1 MFKDLTYMTGVI
13 EAYLSGTMSADEREH
28 FEALMAQDEQLRQDV
43 ELHRLT
49 VAALQHHG
57 RRADNEL
64 TEAMRGMT
72 RDELK
77 AVLQR
82 NRRRQHADVA
92 ANIAIPAHPKDGD
105 DHPFGIS
112 PSDEGRITPLVASD
126 TPLPARANQKEPAAA
141 SARPVE
147 PTKKRSWW
155 PTMLAAAAVVT
166 GVWFGARWFYSARY
180 NQLADSK
187 VTDTYIAMRESGE
200 KAMGAARGDNE
211 EFYKQYD
218 ELTDTVDIAQ
228 AVPPLDSVEVVME
241 QALFAMRIGKA
252 EDAIKLLEPLYKDS
266 GNNKEVGVALAMA
279 YLKAK
284 EHDKAVNTLTA
295 LSQRYEGDEEIERL
309 LKTITD

>member
-1 MFKDLTYMTGVI
+1 MTGVI
-13 EAYLSGTMSADEREH
+13 EAYLSGTMSADERKR
-28 FEALMAQDEQLRQDV
+28 FEAQMAQDERLRQDV

-77 AVLQR
+77 ALLQR
-82 NRRRQHADVA
+82 QRQQLVDVA
-92 ANIAIPAHPKDGD
+92 ACVAPENGGD
-105 DHPFGIS
+105 KHPFGIGAS
-112 PSDEGRITPLVASD
+112 SDEGRITPLVASD
-126 TPLPARANQKEPAAA
+126 TPLPARAEQKEPAAA

-211 EFYKQYD
+211 VFYKQYD
-218 ELTDTVDIAQ
+218 EPTDTVDIAQ
-228 AVPPLDSVEVVME
+228 AAPPLDSVEVVME

-309 LKTITD
+309 LKTMTD

>member
-1 MFKDLTYMTGVI
+1 MFKDLTYMTGLV
-13 EAYLSGTMSADEREH
+13 EGYLAGTMSADERKR
-28 FEALMAQDEQLRQDV
+28 FEAQMAQDEQLRQDV

-77 AVLQR
+77 ALLQR
-82 NRRRQHADVA
+82 QRQQLVDVA
-92 ANIAIPAHPKDGD
+92 ACVAPENGGD
-105 DHPFGIS
+105 KRPFGIGAS
-112 PSDEGRITPLVASD
+112 GEDGIAPLVASD

-141 SARPVE
+141 SARPAG
-147 PTKKRSWW
+147 PTKKRNWW
-155 PTMLAAAAVVT
+155 VTVLAAAAVVT

-211 EFYKQYD
+211 VFYKQYD
-218 ELTDTVDIAQ
+218 ELTDTLDIAQ
-228 AVPPLDSVEVVME
+228 VAPQLDSVEVVMQ
-241 QALFAMRIGKA
+241 QALFAMRNGDA
-252 EDAIKLLEPLYKDS
+252 EDAIKLLKPLYKES
-266 GNNKEVGVALAMA
+266 GYNKEVGIALAMA
-279 YLKAK
+279 YAKAK
-284 EHDKAVNTLTA
+284 EHDNAVNTLTA
-295 LSQRYEGDEEIERL
+295 LSQRYEGDEEIEGL
-309 LKTITD
+309 LKTMTD

>member
-1 MFKDLTYMTGVI
+1 MTGVI
-13 EAYLSGTMSADEREH
+13 EAYLSGTMSADERKR
-28 FEALMAQDEQLRQDV
+28 FEAKMAKDERLRQDV

-57 RRADNEL
+57 RRADDEL

-77 AVLQR
+77 ALLQ
-82 NRRRQHADVA
+82 RRRQQLVDAAACVA
-92 ANIAIPAHPKDGD
+92 PENGGD
-105 DHPFGIS
+105 KRPFGIGAS
-112 PSDEGRITPLVASD
+112 GEGRITPLVASD
-126 TPLPARANQKEPAAA
+126 TPLPARADQKEPEAA

-155 PTMLAAAAVVT
+155 PTILAAAAVVT

-211 EFYKQYD
+211 VFYKPND
-218 ELTDTVDIAQ
+218 ELTDTMHIAQ
-228 AVPPLDSVEVVME
+228 AAPPLDSVEVVMQ
-241 QALFAMRIGKA
+241 QALFAMRNGNA

-284 EHDKAVNTLTA
+284 EHDQAVNTLTA
-295 LSQRYEGDEEIERL
+295 LSQRYEGDEEIEGL

>member
-13 EAYLSGTMSADEREH
+13 EAYLSGTMSADERKR
-28 FEALMAQDEQLRQDV
+28 FEAQMAQDERLRQDV

-77 AVLQR
+77 ALLQR
-82 NRRRQHADVA
+82 QRQQLVDVA
-92 ANIAIPAHPKDGD
+92 ACVAPENGGD
-105 DHPFGIS
+105 KRPFGIGAS
-112 PSDEGRITPLVASD
+112 GEGRITPLVASD
-126 TPLPARANQKEPAAA
+126 TPLPARANQKEPEAA
-141 SARPVE
+141 SATPVE

-166 GVWFGARWFYSARY
+166 GVWLGARWFYSARY
-180 NQLADSK
+180 SQLADGK

-211 EFYKQYD
+211 VFYKPND
-218 ELTDTVDIAQ
+218 ELTDTMHIAEV
-228 AVPPLDSVEVVME
+228 APPLDSVEVVMQ
-241 QALFAMRIGKA
+241 QALFAMRNGKA

-295 LSQRYEGDEEIERL
+295 LSQRYEGDEEIEGL

>member
-13 EAYLSGTMSADEREH
+13 EAYLSGTMSADERKR
-28 FEALMAQDEQLRQDV
+28 FEAQMAQDERLRQDV

-77 AVLQR
+77 ALLQR
-82 NRRRQHADVA
+82 QRQQLFDVA
-92 ANIAIPAHPKDGD
+92 ACVAPENGGD
-105 DHPFGIS
+105 KRPFGIGAS
-112 PSDEGRITPLVASD
+112 GDEGRITPLVASD
-126 TPLPARANQKEPAAA
+126 TPLPARADQKEPAAA

-211 EFYKQYD
+211 VFYKQHD

-228 AVPPLDSVEVVME
+228 AAPPLDSVEVVME

-295 LSQRYEGDEEIERL
+295 LSQHYEGDEEIERL
-309 LKTITD
+309 LKTMTD

>member
-13 EAYLSGTMSADEREH
+13 EAYLSGTMSADERKR
-28 FEALMAQDEQLRQDV
+28 FEAQMAQDERLRQDV

-77 AVLQR
+77 ALLQR
-82 NRRRQHADVA
+82 QRQQLVDVA
-92 ANIAIPAHPKDGD
+92 ACVAPENGGD
-105 DHPFGIS
+105 KRPFGIGAS
-112 PSDEGRITPLVASD
+112 GEGRITPLVASD
-126 TPLPARANQKEPAAA
+126 TPLPARADQKEPAAA

-166 GVWFGARWFYSARY
+166 GVWLGARWFYSARY
-180 NQLADSK
+180 SQLADGK

-211 EFYKQYD
+211 VFYKQYD

-228 AVPPLDSVEVVME
+228 AAPPLDSVEVVMQ
-241 QALFAMRIGKA
+241 QALFAMRNGNA

-284 EHDKAVNTLTA
+284 EHDQAVNTLTA
-295 LSQRYEGDEEIERL
+295 LSQRYEGDEEIEGL

>member
-13 EAYLSGTMSADEREH
+13 EAYLSGTMSADERKR
-28 FEALMAQDEQLRQDV
+28 FEAQMAQDERLRQDV

-77 AVLQR
+77 ALLQR
-82 NRRRQHADVA
+82 QRQQLVDVA
-92 ANIAIPAHPKDGD
+92 ACVAPENGGDKRPFAIGASG
-105 DHPFGIS
+105 
-112 PSDEGRITPLVASD
+112 EGRITPLVASD
-126 TPLPARANQKEPAAA
+126 TPLPARADQKEPAAA

-166 GVWFGARWFYSARY
+166 GVWLGARWFYSARY
-180 NQLADSK
+180 SQLADGK

-211 EFYKQYD
+211 VFYKPND

-228 AVPPLDSVEVVME
+228 AAPPLDSVEVVME
-241 QALFAMRIGKA
+241 QALFAMRNGKA

-284 EHDKAVNTLTA
+284 EHDQAVNTLTA
-295 LSQRYEGDEEIERL
+295 LSQRYEGDKEIEGL

>member
-13 EAYLSGTMSADEREH
+13 EAYLSGTMSDDERKR

-77 AVLQR
+77 ALLQR
-82 NRRRQHADVA
+82 QRQQLVDVA
-92 ANIAIPAHPKDGD
+92 ACVAPENGGD
-105 DHPFGIS
+105 KRPFGIGAS
-112 PSDEGRITPLVASD
+112 GEDGIAPLVASG
-126 TPLPARANQKEPAAA
+126 TPLPVCADQEGPAAA
-141 SARPVE
+141 STRPVV
-147 PTKKRSWW
+147 PTKKRNWW
-155 PTMLAAAAVVT
+155 VTVLAAAAVVT
-166 GVWFGARWFYSARY
+166 GVWLGARWFYSARY

-211 EFYKQYD
+211 VFYKQYD
-218 ELTDTVDIAQ
+218 ELTDTLDIAQ
-228 AVPPLDSVEVVME
+228 VAPQLDSVEVVMQ
-241 QALFAMRIGKA
+241 QALFAMRNGNA
-252 EDAIKLLEPLYKDS
+252 EDAIKLLKPLYKES
-266 GNNKEVGVALAMA
+266 GYNKEVGIALAMA
-279 YLKAK
+279 YAKAK
-284 EHDKAVNTLTA
+284 EHDNAVNTLTA
-295 LSQRYEGDEEIERL
+295 LSQRYEGDEEIEGL
-309 LKTITD
+309 LKAMTD

>member
-1 MFKDLTYMTGVI
+1 MFKDLTYMTGLI
-13 EAYLSGTMSADEREH
+13 EAYLAGTMSDDERKR

-64 TEAMRGMT
+64 TEAIRGMT

-77 AVLQR
+77 ALLQR
-82 NRRRQHADVA
+82 QRQQLVDVA
-92 ANIAIPAHPKDGD
+92 ACVAPENGGD
-105 DHPFGIS
+105 KCPFGIGA
-112 PSDEGRITPLVASD
+112 SDEGRITPLVASD

-141 SARPVE
+141 TARPAE
-147 PTKKRSWW
+147 PTKKRNWW
-155 PTMLAAAAVVT
+155 VTLLATAAVVT

-211 EFYKQYD
+211 VFYKQYD
-218 ELTDTVDIAQ
+218 ELTDTLDIAQ
-228 AVPPLDSVEVVME
+228 VAPQLDSVEVVMQ
-241 QALFAMRIGKA
+241 QALFAMRNGDA
-252 EDAIKLLEPLYKDS
+252 EDAIKLLKPLYKES
-266 GNNKEVGVALAMA
+266 GYNKEVGIALAMA
-279 YLKAK
+279 YAKAK
-284 EHDKAVNTLTA
+284 EHDNAVNTLTA
-295 LSQRYEGDEEIERL
+295 LSQRYEGDEEIEGL
-309 LKTITD
+309 LKAMTD

>member
-13 EAYLSGTMSADEREH
+13 EAYLSGTMSADERKR
-28 FEALMAQDEQLRQDV
+28 FEAQMAQDERLRQDV

-57 RRADNEL
+57 RRADDEL

-77 AVLQR
+77 ALL
-82 NRRRQHADVA
+82 RRQRQQLVDVA
-92 ANIAIPAHPKDGD
+92 ACVAPENGGD
-105 DHPFGIS
+105 KRPFGIGAS
-112 PSDEGRITPLVASD
+112 GEGRITPLVASD
-126 TPLPARANQKEPAAA
+126 TPLPARADQKEPAAA

-166 GVWFGARWFYSARY
+166 GVWLGARWFYSERY

-211 EFYKQYD
+211 VFYKQYD

-228 AVPPLDSVEVVME
+228 AAPPLDSVEVVMQ
-241 QALFAMRIGKA
+241 QALFAMRNGNA

-295 LSQRYEGDEEIERL
+295 LSQRYEGDEEIEGL

>member
-13 EAYLSGTMSADEREH
+13 EAYLSGTMSADERKR
-28 FEALMAQDEQLRQDV
+28 FEAQMAQDERLRQDV

-64 TEAMRGMT
+64 TEAMQGMT

-77 AVLQR
+77 ALLQ
-82 NRRRQHADVA
+82 RRRQQLVDAAACVA
-92 ANIAIPAHPKDGD
+92 PENGGD
-105 DHPFGIS
+105 KRPFGIGAS
-112 PSDEGRITPLVASD
+112 GEGRITPLVASD
-126 TPLPARANQKEPAAA
+126 TPLPARADQKEPAAA
-141 SARPVE
+141 SARSAE
-147 PTKKRSWW
+147 PAKKRSWW

-166 GVWFGARWFYSARY
+166 GVWLGARWFYSARY
-180 NQLADSK
+180 SQLADSK

-211 EFYKQYD
+211 VFYKQYD
-218 ELTDTVDIAQ
+218 ELTDTMHIAEV
-228 AVPPLDSVEVVME
+228 APPLDSVEVVMQ
-241 QALFAMRIGKA
+241 QALFAMRNGNA

-284 EHDKAVNTLTA
+284 EHDQAVNTLTA
-295 LSQRYEGDEEIERL
+295 LSQRYEGDEEIEGL

>member
-82 NRRRQHADVA
+82 QRQQLVDVA
-92 ANIAIPAHPKDGD
+92 ACVAPENGGD
-105 DHPFGIS
+105 KRPFGIGAS
-112 PSDEGRITPLVASD
+112 GDEGTITPLVASD
-126 TPLPARANQKEPAAA
+126 TPLPARADQKEPAAA

-211 EFYKQYD
+211 VFYKQHD

-228 AVPPLDSVEVVME
+228 AAPPLDSVEVVME

-295 LSQRYEGDEEIERL
+295 LSQHYEGDEEIERL
-309 LKTITD
+309 LKTMTD